1 MSPLIPLADLI
12 FVTVVPYLRAS
23 PYSVSPLV
31 TVCERPELDFFT
43 VVVDFFFGVELAVVV
58 VFGLGFAEDEDEE
71 AVDGAGLAGASKA

>member
-23 PYSVSPLV
+23 PYRVSPLV

-58 VFGLGFAEDEDEE
+58 VFGLGFAEDEE

>member
-1 MSPLIPLADLI
+1 
-12 FVTVVPYLRAS
+12 
-23 PYSVSPLV
+23 
-31 TVCERPELDFFT
+31 VCERPELDFFT